1 MPKYR
6 LSSLDQD
13 GDLQSS
19 FIIEADTDAEAR
31 EAAQGL
37 LEETHSAAVEVWSA
51 LRLVHRAANM
61 HIH

>member
-19 FIIEADTDAEAR
+19 FVIEADSDEEAC

-37 LEETHSAAVEVWSA
+37 LEETHPAVVEVWSA
-51 LRLVHRAANM
+51 LRLVHRAASS